1 MKTLIGAL
9 ACAAALAAWSVAWA
23 GELEPGKPEET
34 GLSPQRLERI
44 GHVFQQEVDQG
55 RIPGAVLLIA
65 RDDKLVYAETF
76 GMQDKAAG
84 KPMSND
90 AIFRIYSMTKPLVT
104 VAALSLMEEGKI
116 ELTDPVSK
124 YLPQLATLQ
133 VSIAKTDPY
142 GKVTYTLAPAE
153 RPPTIQDLMRHTAGF
168 AYGEITGDA
177 QVRQAYARA
186 GLFRPEVDYDA
197 RDLTPE
203 EEVENL
209 AKAPLIHQPGTTWEY
224 GLAVDVLG
232 RVVEKASGM
241 RLEDFLAERLLKPLG
256 MKDTGFYVPKE
267 QIGRLA
273 QPFAIDP
280 ASGNP
285 NKVLDVSTPPK
296 NASGGAGGV
305 STAMDYMRFSQM
317 LLNGGVLDGARILSP
332 TTVRLMTSDQLGELQ
347 HVVEPG
353 ELLLGVK
360 GYTFGLGVAVRKSDG
375 IAGVPG
381 SQGDFTW
388 AGAAGTYF
396 WVDPRQHL
404 AAVMMTQVPGPS
416 RPYYRRLF
424 RQLVY
429 GAIVDSP
436 NE

>member
-1 MKTLIGAL
+1 
-9 ACAAALAAWSVAWA
+9 
-23 GELEPGKPEET
+23 
-34 GLSPQRLERI
+34 
-44 GHVFQQEVDQG
+44 
-55 RIPGAVLLIA
+55 
-65 RDDKLVYAETF
+65 
-76 GMQDKAAG
+76 
-84 KPMSND
+84 
-90 AIFRIYSMTKPLVT
+90 
-104 VAALSLMEEGKI
+104 
-116 ELTDPVSK
+116 
-124 YLPQLATLQ
+124 
-133 VSIAKTDPY
+133 
-142 GKVTYTLAPAE
+142 
-153 RPPTIQDLMRHTAGF
+153 
-168 AYGEITGDA
+168 
-177 QVRQAYARA
+177 
-186 GLFRPEVDYDA
+186 
-197 RDLTPE
+197 
-203 EEVENL
+203 
-209 AKAPLIHQPGTTWEY
+209 
-224 GLAVDVLG
+224 
-232 RVVEKASGM
+232 
-241 RLEDFLAERLLKPLG
+241 

-317 LLNGGVLDGARILSP
+317 LLNGGELDGARILSP

-347 HVVEPG
+347 RVVEPG

-429 GAIVDSP
+429 GAIV
-436 NE
+436 E